1 MNRRTFIETGTLAMI
16 GAILAQATN
25 GAGFDPKAKKR
36 IVMVGTGIRGVRFW
50 GEALLQNFSDLVEF
64 VGLCDINEGR
74 AAYAKERMKVG
85 CPTYTDFE
93 KMMREQKPELVFVM
107 TTDSEHHKQIV
118 TALEMGADVISEKPL
133 TTDEIKCKTI
143 LDAERRTGRK
153 VFVSFNYRYNPHFT
167 KIKELL
173 GANRI
178 GRVTSVDFNWYLNVY
193 HGASYFRRW
202 HGLKEKG
209 GTLLVHKATH
219 HFDLMNWWLD
229 SDPVEVTAY
238 GALEHYGKNGAFR
251 GARCMICRYKTKC
264 KYFWD
269 ITKDETL
276 MKMYVANEKHDGYI
290 RDGCVFNEKIDIY
303 DKMSVQI
310 LYANNV
316 TVSYSLTTYSP
327 YEGFRL
333 SFNGFDGKL
342 DTWQDIPYQAGDFKR
357 VSEAERHA
365 LEMSQFKEE
374 SEGFEETI
382 LLDNFKD
389 THESIKVP
397 KYKGGHGGGDIRMH
411 QRMFKTPDAP
421 DTFKHAAGTR
431 DGAMSILVGIAAR
444 KSIELK
450 RPVKIAELTDIKLS
464 AKRPV

>member
-1 MNRRTFIETGTLAMI
+1 MM
-16 GAILAQATN
+16 GAILAQATK

-36 IVMVGTGIRGVRFW
+36 VVMVGTGIRGVRFW
-50 GEALLQNFSDLVEF
+50 GEALLANFGDLIEF

-74 AAYAKERMKVG
+74 VAYAKERMQVA
-85 CPTYTDFE
+85 CPTFTDFE
-93 KMMREQKPELVFVM
+93 KMMRETKPELVFVM

-118 TALEMGADVISEKPL
+118 KALEMGADVITEKPM
-133 TTDEIKCKTI
+133 TTDEVKCKAI
-143 LDAERRTGRK
+143 LDAEKRTGRK
-153 VFVSFNYRYNPHFT
+153 VFVSFNYRYTPHLT

-173 GANRI
+173 AANRI

-202 HGLKEKG
+202 HGLTDKG

-219 HFDLMNWWLD
+219 HFDLLNWWLD

-251 GARCMICRYKTKC
+251 GARCMTCEHKTKC
-264 KYFWD
+264 RYFWD
-269 ITKDETL
+269 ITKDQTL

-290 RDGCVFNEKIDIY
+290 RDGCVFSEKIDIY

-316 TVSYSLTTYSP
+316 TVNYSLTTYSP
-327 YEGFRL
+327 FEGFRL
-333 SFNGFDGKL
+333 SFNGFDGKM
-342 DTWQDIPYQAGDFKR
+342 DTWNGIPYQASSTQ
-357 VSEAERHA
+357 VSQSERHA
-365 LEMSQFKEE
+365 VEMSQYKEE
-374 SEGFEETI
+374 SDGFEDI
-382 LLDNFKD
+382 IIYDNFK
-389 THESIKVP
+389 TEPEPVKVP
-397 KYKGGHGGGDIRMH
+397 TFKGGHGGGDIRMH
-411 QRMFKTPDAP
+411 ERMFRAP
-421 DTFKHAAGTR
+421 NAADPLKHAAGTR
-431 DGAMSILVGIAAR
+431 DGAMSILIGVAAR

-450 RPVKIAELTDIKLS
+450 RPVKIAELTDIKPL